1 MMMSTPLMRFWL
13 DVRSG
18 LISYWSKIPHEELII
33 DLYRCYTLQ
42 KPRPKD
48 LIERPNT
55 LNVSLDRNNNQ
66 NLDLL

>member
-33 DLYRCYTLQ
+33 DQFYKTTVACHDFLQ
-42 KPRPKD
+42 GLPIK
-48 LIERPNT
+48 
-55 LNVSLDRNNNQ
+55 
-66 NLDLL
+66 